1 MRFRARQV
9 RQALFFF
16 PCIWLRL
23 VRIVSITLGRPL
35 AICSDDIDVKLPEVS
50 IGRPASSE
58 AAMDNDDQDMLQSDQ
73 NSRTVIFVHIVR
85 YRDLCGR
92 FLTSLHRSSRSTA
105 HAGFELRK
113 TRDEFA
119 LELEAWRTDTTS
131 LRLPELDLSSLIAE
145 ARSSFRSNAWYE
157 LLYHNAILLL
167 YRPTPNVSL
176 LDALG
181 DIPRLLSSAEQAIK
195 LYSYLFRSR
204 KINFSWVVLHAVFMA
219 GLTYVYAV
227 SRHIREKRKDSHNT
241 PIPAGLQ
248 QDPTVVEIANT
259 CRACSQVLVAASE
272 RCNAQKNCYEV
283 FDRLSDAVL
292 ADAVDLVAGKFTQP
306 SQDAEAGTHRSALN
320 LARNTFNAGA
330 PPTPSTSYTTDTH
343 GSNANQRMAS
353 DKSQQHSSLMG
364 DGMQQPYTECT
375 FGVPPLATDNA
386 LRDCFPGLRQIYD
399 AQWGDDAILHLSMD
413 WLGDIDP
420 NISFD

>member
-1 MRFRARQV
+1 M
-9 RQALFFF
+9 
-16 PCIWLRL
+16 
-23 VRIVSITLGRPL
+23 
-35 AICSDDIDVKLPEVS
+35 
-50 IGRPASSE
+50 
-58 AAMDNDDQDMLQSDQ
+58 
-73 NSRTVIFVHIVR
+73 
-85 YRDLCGR
+85 
-92 FLTSLHRSSRSTA
+92 
-105 HAGFELRK
+105 AGFELRK

-119 LELEAWRTDTTS
+119 LELEAWHADTKS
-131 LRLPELDLSSLIAE
+131 LHLPELDLSSLIAE

-167 YRPTPNVSL
+167 YRPAPSVSL

-181 DIPRLLSSAEQAIK
+181 DIPRLLSSAEQSIK

-227 SRHIREKRKDSHNT
+227 SRHIREKQKRKNSQYT
-241 PIPAGLQ
+241 PIPTVFP

-292 ADAVDLVAGKFTQP
+292 ADAVDLVAGKFTYP
-306 SQDAEAGTHRSALN
+306 SQDTEAGSYRSLPN
-320 LARNTFNAGA
+320 LARNNFSAGA
-330 PPTPSTSYTTDTH
+330 PPTPSTSCTADAQGPNVNH
-343 GSNANQRMAS
+343 GSAS
-353 DKSQQHSSLMG
+353 NKSQQNSSYTS
-364 DGMQQPYTECT
+364 DEMQQPYTEST

-420 NISFD
+420 NMSFD

>member
-1 MRFRARQV
+1 M
-9 RQALFFF
+9 
-16 PCIWLRL
+16 
-23 VRIVSITLGRPL
+23 
-35 AICSDDIDVKLPEVS
+35 KLPEVS

-58 AAMDNDDQDMLQSDQ
+58 AATDSDGQGLLQSDQ
-73 NSRTVIFVHIVR
+73 NSRTAVFVHVVR

-92 FLTSLHRSSRSTA
+92 FLTSIHRSSRGTA
-105 HAGFELRK
+105 HPGFELRK
-113 TRDEFA
+113 TRDDFA
-119 LELEAWRTDTTS
+119 LELEAWRADTKS
-131 LRLPELDLSSLIAE
+131 LHLPELDLSSLIAE

-167 YRPTPNVSL
+167 YRPAPTVSL
-176 LDALG
+176 LNALG

-227 SRHIREKRKDSHNT
+227 SRHIREKRKDSHYT
-241 PIPAGLQ
+241 PIPARLP

-292 ADAVDLVAGKFTQP
+292 ADAVDLIAGKFTQP
-306 SQDAEAGTHRSALN
+306 SPDAEAGTHWSDPN
-320 LARNTFNAGA
+320 LVRNSLNAGA
-330 PPTPSTSYTTDTH
+330 PPTPSTSCTADAYAPH
-343 GSNANQRMAS
+343 VNQSSASNE
-353 DKSQQHSSLMG
+353 SQQHGSHMSN
-364 DGMQQPYTECT
+364 GMQQPYTEST

-420 NISFD
+420 NISFDQTFFVNNCDSDIRVLMRAIQ